1 MAQHVLPELA
11 RQGARSVT
19 IWSAACSSGQ
29 EAYSLAMLLLD
40 WLALNPGVR
49 TQILGT
55 DISPTMVERARAA
68 RYTQLEINRGLPAQY
83 LIRHFDQVGRE
94 WVLKPQV
101 RSMARFERSNLAVP
115 PVGVPPCDIVFLR
128 NVLIYF
134 DVDTKRTVLGHVRRV
149 LRPGGYLLLGGA
161 ESTLNLDDAFQRMEL
176 GRAVVFR
183 LAGGAAVTV
192 LHELD
197 QAREDLEALLA
208 DVLRATFGEE
218 PCVLPAG
225 VQDAAH
231 SWPEPAAGARTP
243 TTRRRSPLPCW
254 PSGTTRKAPGSAS
267 GCAYRPGWR
276 TGWPPGCSHP
286 TSRRPTTSSTPSAS
300 SRTSPAATS
309 SRCSSRRHGCR
320 CRPPSSG
327 RPAWPP
333 QIRRVRGDDAC
344 ARSSSA
350 RWPS

>member
-1 MAQHVLPELA
+1 MSLAAPDFALVTQIVRQRSAIDLQPGKEYLVESRLAPVARSVGEPDVAGVVARLRRGDPALTDLVVDALTTNETSWFRDAHPFQAVAQHMLPELA

-134 DVDTKRTVLGHVRRV
+134 DVDTKRLVLGHVRRV

-161 ESTLNLDDAFQRMEL
+161 ESTLNLDDAFQRVEL

-183 LAGGAAVTV
+183 LAGGA
-192 LHELD
+192 
-197 QAREDLEALLA
+197 Q
-208 DVLRATFGEE
+208 
-218 PCVLPAG
+218 
-225 VQDAAH
+225 
-231 SWPEPAAGARTP
+231 
-243 TTRRRSPLPCW
+243 
-254 PSGTTRKAPGSAS
+254 
-267 GCAYRPGWR
+267 
-276 TGWPPGCSHP
+276 
-286 TSRRPTTSSTPSAS
+286 
-300 SRTSPAATS
+300 
-309 SRCSSRRHGCR
+309 
-320 CRPPSSG
+320 
-327 RPAWPP
+327 
-333 QIRRVRGDDAC
+333 
-344 ARSSSA
+344 
-350 RWPS
+350 